1 MISSPLVVEKC
12 SKCGHP
18 VREKEGHWKHT
29 NTMDGHV
36 FSTKACQQCIIE
48 GKECRDASPAD
59 GMRVSVQELPTV
71 PELKKA
77 KEEHYV
83 ICKICGIYAKSRAAL
98 MRHYRDE
105 HPLDP
110 DKLRSLQREG
120 KSIEEMA
127 VILERIPQTVSYH
140 IEKLSAE
147 DQLNTHAEQ
156 PEEVGELDITG
167 AWTRIFHLES
177 SGEGTQEGVQAVKN
191 AVRSAIPY
199 RPTAITLDVNSNKTA
214 QVTRIVI
221 EVRKK

>member
-36 FSTKACQQCIIE
+36 FSTKACQQCIAE

-59 GMRVSVQELPTV
+59 SMRVSVQELPTV
-71 PELKKA
+71 PEPKMA

-83 ICKICGIYAKSRAAL
+83 ICKICGIYAKSRTAL

-199 RPTAITLDVNSNKTA
+199 RPTAITLDVNSNKKA

>member
-71 PELKKA
+71 PELKKT

-83 ICKICGIYAKSRAAL
+83 ICKVCGIYAKSRAAL

-156 PEEVGELDITG
+156 PEEEGETDIAG

>member
-1 MISSPLVVEKC
+1 MIVSEILAC
-12 SKCGHP
+12 SYCGHP

-83 ICKICGIYAKSRAAL
+83 ICKVCGIYAKSRAAL